1 MQVPVME
8 PVTFQFIE
16 SANDTFAVHRNPLG
30 AIDGPTAFQVL
41 SQSGLPNPTL
51 AQIWSLSD
59 LDGDT
64 VLNAGEFRL
73 AMYLLSLIHISE
85 PTRPY

>member
-1 MQVPVME
+1 MQQHMMME

-41 SQSGLPNPTL
+41 SQSGLPNATL

-73 AMYLLSLIHISE
+73 AMYLSLIHI
-85 PTRPY
+85 